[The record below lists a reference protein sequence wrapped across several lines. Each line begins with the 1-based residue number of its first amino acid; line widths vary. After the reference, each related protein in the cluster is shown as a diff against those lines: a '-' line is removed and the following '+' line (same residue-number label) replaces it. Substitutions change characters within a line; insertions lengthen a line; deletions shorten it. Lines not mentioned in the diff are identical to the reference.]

1 MEVWLSQ
8 VSIPFL
14 NPNPV
19 KLGSYWHP
27 KPLVGYPLFSWITK
41 AAKLMSLAWF
51 ANPVNLSKSTSIKK
65 TISQF
70 INLCLFYYFCI
81 SLIQYFKK
89 KLRQRHF
96 YQIQVVER
104 LITSHPIFSMVDY
117 NFHRS
122 DMSKLV
128 QQKIRFNYNTGS
140 IRAKENVKTQ
150 I

>member
-41 AAKLMSLAWF
+41 TAKLMSLAWF

-89 KLRQRHF
+89 
-96 YQIQVVER
+96 
-104 LITSHPIFSMVDY
+104 
-117 NFHRS
+117 
-122 DMSKLV
+122 
-128 QQKIRFNYNTGS
+128 
-140 IRAKENVKTQ
+140 VKTKTFLPNTSCWASDYLPSNILNGWLQ
-150 I
+150 LPSIWYVEVGSTEN